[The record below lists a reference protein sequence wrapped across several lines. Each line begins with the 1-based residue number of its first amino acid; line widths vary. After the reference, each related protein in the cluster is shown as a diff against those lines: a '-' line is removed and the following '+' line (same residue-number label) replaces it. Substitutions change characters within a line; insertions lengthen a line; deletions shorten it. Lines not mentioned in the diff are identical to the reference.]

1 MTTTPQKVLDLF
13 DFLIYLIFFSRN
25 DDSATKQEGAEKVD
39 KQDKVPA
46 VKFKEKKLPVTKQN
60 NLNDTNVTF
69 KKRKSNQDKKRSI
82 RQRTDAIHN
91 YIGN

>member
-13 DFLIYLIFFSRN
+13 DFLIYLIFLSRN
-25 DDSATKQEGAEKVD
+25 DDSATKQEEAEKVD
-39 KQDKVPA
+39 TQDKVPA

-69 KKRKSNQDKKRSI
+69 KKRKSMQS
-82 RQRTDAIHN
+82 RQETKHKTKD
-91 YIGN
+91 

>member
-13 DFLIYLIFFSRN
+13 DFLIYLIFLSRN

-39 KQDKVPA
+39 KQDKAVPA

-82 RQRTDAIHN
+82 RQRTDDS
-91 YIGN
+91 